1 MKLVLCLLL
10 ALIHYHQS
18 SGFLLTGCS
27 SAVGSRWQVATIMLH
42 ESSQP
47 STPSQDDAAASVDAR
62 MSDTYA
68 SLVDRLIS
76 RYERQSAANEL
87 QNNQLFVGIAGGPG
101 SGKSTLAHA
110 VSTAIN
116 SRMKVND
123 ACVVLPMDGFHYTR
137 AELKAMGNSPDNK
150 WTYEELIARRGAPWT
165 FDAEGCI
172 KKFTEAREN
181 GKASLPIYSRVKS
194 DPVNDGVTLNE
205 ETKIVLLEGNYLLA
219 WSDARWK
226 PLENLLDEA
235 WYISCE
241 SLDDQRQRLVKRHLE
256 TWSEEKTKMWG
267 AGEKGAGAK
276 ADANDM
282 QNLLWI
288 ESMSKEYADLV
299 IKSI

>member
-1 MKLVLCLLL
+1 MKLLLCLLL
-10 ALIHYHQS
+10 ALIHYHQG
-18 SGFLLTGCS
+18 SGFFLPGGCS
-27 SAVGSRWQVATIMLH
+27 SAVGSRWQVATTMLH

-47 STPSQDDAAASVDAR
+47 SSDDAAASVDAR

-87 QNNQLFVGIAGGPG
+87 KNNQLFVGIAGGPG

-110 VSTAIN
+110 VSEAIN
-116 SRMKVND
+116 SRMNASS

-137 AELKAMGNSPDNK
+137 AELQAMGNPPDNE
-150 WTYEELIARRGAPWT
+150 WTYEELLARRGAPWT

-219 WSDARWK
+219 WSDSRWK
-226 PLENLLDEA
+226 PLENLFDET

-267 AGEKGAGAK
+267 DGEKGAGAK